1 MSKIISNFLLI
12 ILLVISVV
20 NKAYSKEDFYK
31 VAVIMPMDH
40 QAMNDIVAGFKK
52 ELNLERDKKYKLTIY
67 TAQGDSNLMKSI
79 FQQIARSDYD
89 VVVPIGTNATQFA
102 IKMVKDKS
110 IISIAAE
117 LSKKY
122 KVQNFINVEDQVPM
136 KKLVSLIKAAINN
149 PKHLTLIH
157 SNDVR
162 MFQQSKLL
170 IEELKNEKCEVQ
182 VISIQNISDI
192 LSSLKSVNNK
202 SQAIIILKDHLVV
215 SGISSIIKEAKKIGI
230 PVIASNEGSVKNGA
244 DVAIGVEERKLGV
257 AAAKVLMSFDHIIKN
272 NDNVMLDFMIF
283 KNKFS
288 SIHINGDKLQNEKL
302 LIINY

>member
-1 MSKIISNFLLI
+1 MSKIINNFLLI

-20 NKAYSKEDFYK
+20 NKTYSKEDFYK
-31 VAVIMPMDH
+31 VAIILPMDH
-40 QAMNDIVAGFKK
+40 QAMNYIVAGFKK
-52 ELNLERDKKYKLTIY
+52 ELSVERNKKYKLKIY
-67 TAQGDSNLMKSI
+67 NAQGDSNLMKSI

-102 IKMVKDKS
+102 IKMVKDQT
-110 IISIAAE
+110 IISIAAK

-122 KVQNFINVEDQVPM
+122 KAQNFINVEDQITM
-136 KKLVSLIKAAINN
+136 KKFVSLINAVIHH
-149 PKHLTLIH
+149 PKYLTLIH

-182 VISIQNISDI
+182 VISVQNISDI
-192 LSSLKSVNNK
+192 LSSLKSINNK

-215 SGISSIIKEAKKIGI
+215 SGIASIIKEAKKIGI
-230 PVIASNEGSVKNGA
+230 PVIASDEGSVKNGA
-244 DVAIGVEERKLGV
+244 DVAIGLKEEELGV
-257 AAAKVLMSFDHIIKN
+257 AAAKILISFNNATEN
-272 NDNVMLDFMIF
+272 NDNIMLDFMIF

-288 SIHINGDKLQNEKL
+288 SVHINEDKLQNEKL
-302 LIINY
+302 LIIE